1 MIVVVSGK
9 ALSATTVFF
18 GIATDCKEEQPLNAL
33 PPIIFV
39 PSLILN
45 NVKLFGMLISFEPSF
60 GYVASFAH
68 LSIITL
74 YLHCAFIWQRYEIYN
89 SAISS
94 SDKPVISAMSST
106 G

>member
-18 GIATDCKEEQPLNAL
+18 GMTTDRKNEQFLNAL

-45 NVKLFGMLISFEPSF
+45 DAKPFGMLISFEPSF
-60 GYVASFAH
+60 VYMASFAH
-68 LSIITL
+68 LSMYYSMSLLRI
-74 YLHCAFIWQRYEIYN
+74 YLA
-89 SAISS
+89 
-94 SDKPVISAMSST
+94 KV
-106 G
+106 

>member
-18 GIATDCKEEQPLNAL
+18 GITTDCKEKQFFND
-33 PPIIFV
+33 I
-39 PSLILN
+39 
-45 NVKLFGMLISFEPSF
+45 KLFEMLISFEPSF
-60 GYVASFAH
+60 VYMASFAH

-74 YLHCAFIWQRYEIYN
+74 CLCCVFIWQRYEIYN

-94 SDKPVISAMSST
+94 SVKPVISAMSSD